1 MSEALIQQIR
11 IVDARLHNSGFQPML
26 ATVAPIDDKD
36 NDDDNEDA
44 PVADQYA
51 LGFEAGQQMATA
63 TFEIERAALMKLI
76 ASANALQSEPSEEL
90 AVLIGEAVDGLVS
103 EIIGKAPVDRDWL
116 NIHARRAAD
125 MVAECD
131 SARTMWVHPD
141 DLPLIDSNLISLTLM
156 ADPEAERGSIRIDCS
171 TGWIEHGTA
180 LYLDELRTELG
191 LGGHSA

>member
-11 IVDARLHNSGFQPML
+11 VTDARLSESGFRPML
-26 ATVAPIDDKD
+26 AAVPSF
-36 NDDDNEDA
+36 
-44 PVADQYA
+44 DQHEETPASDPYA
-51 LGFEAGQQMATA
+51 LGFEEGQNTA
-63 TFEIERAALMKLI
+63 AQAFEIERATLMKLI

-90 AVLIGEAVDGLVS
+90 AVLIGEAVERLVS
-103 EIIGKAPVDRDWL
+103 EIIGNAPIDREWL

-131 SARTMWVHPD
+131 SARTIWLHPA

-191 LGGHSA
+191 LGGHGA

>member
-11 IVDARLHNSGFQPML
+11 VTDARLHESGFQPML
-26 ATVAPIDDKD
+26 SAVPSVDT
-36 NDDDNEDA
+36 NEET
-44 PVADQYA
+44 PEADLYA
-51 LGFEAGQQMATA
+51 LGFEEGQQMAA
-63 TFEIERAALMKLI
+63 QAFEIERTALMKLI

-90 AVLIGEAVDGLVS
+90 AVLIGEAVDRLVS
-103 EIIGKAPVDRDWL
+103 EIIGNAPVDRDWL
-116 NIHARRAAD
+116 NAHAKRAAD

-131 SARTMWVHPD
+131 AARTMWVHPD

-156 ADPEAERGSIRIDCS
+156 ADPDAERGSIRIDCS

-191 LGGHSA
+191 LGGHGA

>member
-1 MSEALIQQIR
+1 MIMSEALIQHIR
-11 IVDARLHNSGFQPML
+11 VVDARPHDVGFRPMISP
-26 ATVAPIDDKD
+26 VPSIDALEETPEVDL
-36 NDDDNEDA
+36 
-44 PVADQYA
+44 YA
-51 LGFEAGQQMATA
+51 LGFAEGQQMAA
-63 TFEIERAALMKLI
+63 QAFEIERAALMKLI

-90 AVLIGEAVDGLVS
+90 AVLIGEAVDRLVS
-103 EIIGKAPVDRDWL
+103 EIIGNAPVDSDWL
-116 NIHARRAAD
+116 NLHAKRAAD

-156 ADPEAERGSIRIDCS
+156 VDPDAERGSIRIDCS

-191 LGGHSA
+191 LGGQSA

>member
-26 ATVAPIDDKD
+26 AKGASID
-36 NDDDNEDA
+36 DDDNEDA

-51 LGFEAGQQMATA
+51 LGFEAGQQMAAA

-103 EIIGKAPVDRDWL
+103 EIIGNAPIDRDWL

-131 SARTMWVHPD
+131 SARTMWVHPG

>member
-1 MSEALIQQIR
+1 MIMSEALIQQISLTEAR
-11 IVDARLHNSGFQPML
+11 PKDVGFRPMISSMPSVNALEETPEVDL
-26 ATVAPIDDKD
+26 
-36 NDDDNEDA
+36 
-44 PVADQYA
+44 YA
-51 LGFEAGQQMATA
+51 LGFADGQQMAA
-63 TFEIERAALMKLI
+63 QAFDIERAALMKLI
-76 ASANALQSEPSEEL
+76 ASADALLSEPSEEL
-90 AVLIGEAVDGLVS
+90 AVLIGEAVERLVS
-103 EIIGKAPVDRDWL
+103 EIIGNAPVDRDWL

-191 LGGHSA
+191 LGGHGA

>member
-1 MSEALIQQIR
+1 MSEALIQQICLTEAR
-11 IVDARLHNSGFQPML
+11 PKDVGFRPMISSMPSVDALEETPEVDL
-26 ATVAPIDDKD
+26 
-36 NDDDNEDA
+36 
-44 PVADQYA
+44 YA
-51 LGFEAGQQMATA
+51 LGFADGQQMAA
-63 TFEIERAALMKLI
+63 QAFDIERAALMKLI
-76 ASANALQSEPSEEL
+76 ASADALLSEPSEEL
-90 AVLIGEAVDGLVS
+90 AVLIGEAVERLVS
-103 EIIGKAPVDRDWL
+103 EIIGNAPVDRDWL

-191 LGGHSA
+191 LGGHGA

>member
-26 ATVAPIDDKD
+26 AKVAP
-36 NDDDNEDA
+36 NVQYEDA
-44 PVADQYA
+44 PEADQYA
-51 LGFEAGQQMATA
+51 LGFEEGQQMATA
-63 TFEIERAALMKLI
+63 AFEIERAALMKLI
-76 ASANALQSEPSEEL
+76 ANANALQSEPSEEL

-103 EIIGKAPVDRDWL
+103 EIIGNAPVDRDWL

-131 SARTMWVHPD
+131 SARTMWVHPS

>member
-11 IVDARLHNSGFQPML
+11 VTDARLHESGFQPML
-26 ATVAPIDDKD
+26 SAVPSVDT
-36 NDDDNEDA
+36 NEET
-44 PVADQYA
+44 PEADLYA
-51 LGFEAGQQMATA
+51 LGFEEGQQMAA
-63 TFEIERAALMKLI
+63 QAFEIERTALMKLI

-90 AVLIGEAVDGLVS
+90 AVLIGEAVDRLVS
-103 EIIGKAPVDRDWL
+103 EIIGNAPVDRDWL
-116 NIHARRAAD
+116 NAHAKRAAD

-131 SARTMWVHPD
+131 AARTMWVHPD

-156 ADPEAERGSIRIDCS
+156 ADPDAESGSIRIDCS